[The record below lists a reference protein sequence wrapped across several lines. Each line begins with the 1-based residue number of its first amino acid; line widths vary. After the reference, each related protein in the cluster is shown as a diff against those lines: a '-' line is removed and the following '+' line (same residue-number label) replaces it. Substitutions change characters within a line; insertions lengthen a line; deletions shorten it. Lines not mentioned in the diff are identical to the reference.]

1 MKFSRFVFFLF
12 LMVSGFLFAEKAGE
26 DEFNTLM
33 GKETEYWDFIKK
45 EEDVVALEKFRA
57 LYVKN
62 KGRLFQTTG
71 DFKIPKVI
79 HFIWIGP
86 RPFPPLS
93 VENIRTWIAKNPD
106 WKVKFWTDRD
116 RPAPCNGMEVHK
128 VDDFPFLF
136 LKRFFEESQNY
147 GEKSDVLRFEILFQE
162 GGVYVDHDANCL
174 RSFDNLHRGV
184 DFYCGLEVPHPPL
197 VGLGVTTG
205 IGVVGSRPGHPI
217 IKKVIDLISKE
228 WQKIGKK
235 YRGKDG
241 YSRTQLV
248 MERTYLMLTHALKK
262 KCVDQAGNVDI
273 VLPAAY
279 FFAKK
284 GIPPLYSKHF
294 FANTWA
300 DDEEKNREFEKNA
313 RRAMEK
319 IKQKNLTIRRIGK
332 TVLSLNIIAFV
343 AIFFYL
349 VRKKK
354 QQNEIT

>member
-1 MKFSRFVFFLF
+1 MLFSENE
-12 LMVSGFLFAEKAGE
+12 G
-26 DEFNTLM
+26 DEFDRLM
-33 GKETEYWDFIKK
+33 GKETEFWSHIKK
-45 EEDVVALEKFRA
+45 DEDIVSLRKFKD

-62 KGRLFQTTG
+62 KNRLFQSEG
-71 DFKIPKVI
+71 DFKIPRVI

-116 RPAPCNGMEVHK
+116 RPPPCNGMEVCK
-128 VDDFPFLF
+128 VDEFPFLF
-136 LKRFFEESQNY
+136 LKHFFNESQNY
-147 GEKSDVLRFEILFQE
+147 GEKSDILRFEILYQE

-174 RSFDNLHRGV
+174 RSFDNLHRGF
-184 DFYCGLEVPHPPL
+184 DFYCCLEMPHPPMA
-197 VGLGVTTG
+197 GHNITTG
-205 IGVVGSRPGHPI
+205 IGVLGSRPGHPV
-217 IKKVIDLISKE
+217 IKQVIDLISKR
-228 WQKIGKK
+228 WNKIGKK
-235 YRGKDG
+235 YRGRDG

-248 MERTYLMLTHALKK
+248 MERTYLMLTLALKK
-262 KCVDQAGNVDI
+262 SVDQSDNVDI

-294 FANTWA
+294 FANSWA
-300 DDEEKNREFEKNA
+300 DEEEKNREFEKNA
-313 RRAMEK
+313 RRAMDK
-319 IKQKNLTIRRIGK
+319 IKQKNRTIRLIGK

-349 VRKKK
+349 IRKKK
-354 QQNEIT
+354 QKNENT